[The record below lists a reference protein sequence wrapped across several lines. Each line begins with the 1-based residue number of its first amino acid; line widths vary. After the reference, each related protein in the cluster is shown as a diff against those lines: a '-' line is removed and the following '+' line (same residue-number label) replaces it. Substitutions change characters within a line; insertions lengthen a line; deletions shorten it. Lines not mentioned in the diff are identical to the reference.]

1 MKLHAVCEIRSTL
14 LPDAASKPRLPVK
27 IPKIVQ
33 DAANAINSGNG
44 NYIRDHIKECLIYTT
59 TIGIL
64 LDSSSASLYAVS
76 RVMIREQRAKVKRRH
91 ASKLPDLYDG

>member
-1 MKLHAVCEIRSTL
+1 MKLHAVCKIRSTL

-33 DAANAINSGNG
+33 DAANAINSGSG

-59 TIGIL
+59 IGIL
-64 LDSSSASLYAVS
+64 LDSSSASLYAAS
-76 RVMIREQRAKVKRRH
+76 RVMTRERRAKVKRRH
-91 ASKLPDLYDG
+91 ASKLPDLHDG